1 MWCLANTMNKENCI
15 KIIFL
20 MVIALFVY
28 IILSIGCLSVSLQK
42 AFQLYNDKFDYLQ
55 KLILDTKINQ
65 EQKNE
70 KNEKNKKNKKNKK
83 HKI

>member
-1 MWCLANTMNKENCI
+1 MWCLANNMNKENCI

-20 MVIALFVY
+20 MLLALFGY

-55 KLILDTKINQ
+55 KLILDLNINQ
-65 EQKNE
+65 EQK
-70 KNEKNKKNKKNKK
+70 KKKIEKNKKNKKQK
-83 HKI
+83 